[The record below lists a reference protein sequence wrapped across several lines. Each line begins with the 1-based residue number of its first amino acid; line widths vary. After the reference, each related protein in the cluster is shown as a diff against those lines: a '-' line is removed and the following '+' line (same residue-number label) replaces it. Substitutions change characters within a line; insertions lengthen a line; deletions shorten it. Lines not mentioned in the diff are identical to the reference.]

1 MQKKGKFIVFEG
13 IDGSGKSTQIKML
26 GEAFKKRGIA
36 FCETLEPTFG
46 IAGEV
51 LHDILSGKKT
61 ADPKVTAALFAA
73 DRLDHL
79 TNPENGVCKTL
90 DEGTHVLCDRYY
102 FSSYAY
108 QSVEVPKEWVVS
120 ANSMA
125 ADTLRPDCTIFIDV
139 DPEVAMERI
148 SQNRE
153 NIELYESLER
163 LTAVRQAYMDAFS
176 SMKDVERV
184 KIFDGN
190 KSAEK
195 IACEIE
201 EFVFKELL

>member
-26 GEAFKKRGIA
+26 AKAFQKRGLA
-36 FCETLEPTFG
+36 VCETLEPTFG

-51 LHDILSGKKT
+51 LHEVLSGKKK
-61 ADPKVTAALFAA
+61 ADPKVIAALFVA

-139 DPEVAMERI
+139 EPQVAMQRI

-153 NIELYESLER
+153 NIEIYESLER
-163 LTAVRQAYMDAFS
+163 LTAVRCAYMDAFS

-184 KIFDGN
+184 KLFDGN
-190 KSAEK
+190 KSPEE
-195 IACEIE
+195 IAQEIE
-201 EFVFKELL
+201 EFVFGEVL